1 MHSAP
6 PHSVPAGTPVDKRLI
21 AYIQFVRSEKALSSN
36 TQMAYERDL
45 QAFVNWRKDKNI
57 LTTRQEVQQYVVHL
71 RQKGQ
76 KTSSIIRAIASL
88 RGWFAW
94 KKSSRM
100 ISEDPLES
108 MHNPARSKRLP
119 AVLSK
124 DEVVKMIEA
133 TESGRD
139 RLIIELLYS
148 AGLRVSELVG
158 LDMKDVNISQGYVR
172 CLGKGSK
179 ERIVP
184 IGSQAL
190 LAITGY
196 MKELKEDQI
205 EKQVVA
211 DKKTKSNSK
220 SKSPK
225 SKTVSPNSTIVT
237 QASVP
242 ASKTTQRQQQFR
254 QTIQPLLRD
263 RAGNR
268 LSRLVVWQVVKRVA
282 ARAGVDKNLSPHTL
296 RHSFATHLIEN
307 GADLRSV
314 QELLGHASIVTTQLY
329 THISRG
335 HLRKAYDL
343 AQTAF
348 VKDGEVYSPSLNMDE
363 I

>member
-6 PHSVPAGTPVDKRLI
+6 PHSVPAGTPEDRRTD
-21 AYIQFVRSEKALSSN
+21 AYLNSYIDFVRSEKSLSVN
-36 TQMAYERDL
+36 TQMAYQRDL
-45 QAFVNWRKDKNI
+45 ISFVNWQK
-57 LTTRQEVQQYVVHL
+57 TRAQSGVAGPTSRQDLQQYIGFL

-88 RGWFAW
+88 RGWFSW
-94 KKSSRM
+94 QKTSGYVQV
-100 ISEDPLES
+100 DPLEA
-108 MHNPARSKRLP
+108 MHNPVRSKKLP

-124 DEVVKMIEA
+124 DEVIKMIETA
-133 TESGRD
+133 QTCRD
-139 RLIIELLYS
+139 RLIVELLYG

-158 LDMKDVNISQGYVR
+158 LDVKDVNLSQSYVR

-184 IGSQAL
+184 IGRQAL
-190 LAITGY
+190 QSLQDY
-196 MKELKEDQI
+196 LQELKE
-205 EKQVVA
+205 EAPAA
-211 DKKTKSNSK
+211 DKS
-220 SKSPK
+220 
-225 SKTVSPNSTIVT
+225 
-237 QASVP
+237 A
-242 ASKTTQRQQQFR
+242 TTADAKDVRAKGLQQFKLVVR
-254 QTIQPLLRD
+254 PLFRD

-268 LSRLVVWQVVKRVA
+268 LSRLVVWQVVKRLA
-282 ARAGVDKNLSPHTL
+282 KNAGVEKTLSPHTL

-335 HLRKAYDL
+335 HLRKAYNQ
-343 AQTAF
+343 AQSAF
-348 VKDGEVYSPSLNMDE
+348 VSEGPIDDIGLSNAKMDE

>member
-6 PHSVPAGTPVDKRLI
+6 PHSVPPGTPEDRRINACLN
-21 AYIQFVRSEKALSSN
+21 AYIDFVRSEKSLSVN
-36 TQMAYERDL
+36 TQMAYQRDL
-45 QAFVNWRKDKNI
+45 LSFINWQRGRQKQS
-57 LTTRQEVQQYVVHL
+57 TTRQDLQQYIGFL

-94 KKSSRM
+94 QKTTGKVAD
-100 ISEDPLES
+100 DPLEA
-108 MHNPARSKRLP
+108 MHNPVRSKKLP

-124 DEVVKMIEA
+124 DEVEKMIA
-133 TESGRD
+133 AAQSNRD
-139 RLIIELLYS
+139 RLIVELLYG

-158 LDMKDVNISQGYVR
+158 LDVKDINLSQSYVR

-184 IGSQAL
+184 IGRQAL
-190 LAITGY
+190 QCLQEY
-196 MKELKEDQI
+196 MKELKDAAPAADSSTRARSLT
-205 EKQVVA
+205 QVKHV
-211 DKKTKSNSK
+211 
-220 SKSPK
+220 
-225 SKTVSPNSTIVT
+225 V
-237 QASVP
+237 
-242 ASKTTQRQQQFR
+242 R
-254 QTIQPLLRD
+254 PLFRD

-268 LSRLVVWQVVKRVA
+268 LSRLVVWQVVKRLA
-282 ARAGVDKNLSPHTL
+282 KNAGVEKTLSPHTL

-314 QELLGHASIVTTQLY
+314 QELLGHANIVTTQLY
-329 THISRG
+329 THVSRG
-335 HLRKAYDL
+335 HLRKAYDQ

-348 VKDGEVYSPSLNMDE
+348 VCESPAEFSPGNANMDE

>member
-6 PHSVPAGTPVDKRLI
+6 PHSVPSGTPADRRINACLNS
-21 AYIQFVRSEKALSSN
+21 YIDFVRSEKSLSVN
-36 TQMAYERDL
+36 TQLAYQRDL
-45 QAFVNWRKDKNI
+45 TAFINWQRKRVQAAVPNS
-57 LTTRQEVQQYVVHL
+57 TAASSPTSRQDLQLYIGYL

-94 KKSSRM
+94 QK
-100 ISEDPLES
+100 ISGFVQVDPLEA
-108 MHNPARSKRLP
+108 MHNPVRSKKLP

-124 DEVVKMIEA
+124 DEVIKMIDSDQ
-133 TESGRD
+133 TCRD
-139 RLIIELLYS
+139 RLIVELLYG

-158 LDMKDVNISQGYVR
+158 LDVKDVNLSQSYVR

-184 IGSQAL
+184 IGRQAL
-190 LAITGY
+190 ESLHAY
-196 MKELKEDQI
+196 FQELKDDQPAATKTAQAADTKAAKAKSLQQF
-205 EKQVVA
+205 KQVV
-211 DKKTKSNSK
+211 
-220 SKSPK
+220 
-225 SKTVSPNSTIVT
+225 
-237 QASVP
+237 
-242 ASKTTQRQQQFR
+242 R
-254 QTIQPLLRD
+254 PLFRD

-268 LSRLVVWQVVKRVA
+268 LSRLVVWQVVKRLA
-282 ARAGVDKNLSPHTL
+282 KNAGVEKTLSPHTL

-335 HLRKAYDL
+335 HLRKAYNL
-343 AQTAF
+343 AQGAF
-348 VKDGEVYSPSLNMDE
+348 VSEGPTGDLGLTNAKMDE

>member
-1 MHSAP
+1 MHAAP
-6 PHSVPAGTPVDKRLI
+6 PHSVPNGTPEDRRIYACLNS
-21 AYIQFVRSEKALSSN
+21 YIDFVRSEKSLSIN
-36 TQMAYERDL
+36 TQMAYQRDL
-45 QAFVNWRKDKNI
+45 SSFINWQKERVKAAGSQQMSKNFSQ
-57 LTTRQEVQQYVVHL
+57 TSRQDLQQYIGYL

-94 KKSSRM
+94 QKTAGLV
-100 ISEDPLES
+100 EVDPLEA
-108 MHNPARSKRLP
+108 MHNPVRSKKLP

-124 DEVVKMIEA
+124 DEIIKMIETA
-133 TESGRD
+133 QSSRD
-139 RLIIELLYS
+139 RLIVELLYG

-158 LDMKDVNISQGYVR
+158 LNVQDVNLSQGYLR

-184 IGSQAL
+184 IGRRAL
-190 LAITGY
+190 ESIQTYRQESAATEALSEPKTNANR
-196 MKELKEDQI
+196 QF
-205 EKQVVA
+205 KQ
-211 DKKTKSNSK
+211 
-220 SKSPK
+220 P
-225 SKTVSPNSTIVT
+225 IC
-237 QASVP
+237 
-242 ASKTTQRQQQFR
+242 
-254 QTIQPLLRD
+254 PLFRD

-268 LSRLVVWQVVKRVA
+268 LSRLVVWQVVKRLA
-282 ARAGVDKNLSPHTL
+282 KKAGVEKNLSPHTL

-314 QELLGHASIVTTQLY
+314 QELLGHANIVTTQLY

-343 AQTAF
+343 AQGSF
-348 VKDGEVYSPSLNMDE
+348 VCEGPAVENMPTNAKMDE

>member
-6 PHSVPAGTPVDKRLI
+6 PHSVPSGTPEDRRTNACLNS
-21 AYIQFVRSEKALSSN
+21 YIDFVRSEKSLSVN
-36 TQMAYERDL
+36 TQMAYQRDL
-45 QAFVNWRKDKNI
+45 SSFVNWQRERVKTPAPAATI
-57 LTTRQEVQQYVVHL
+57 QSPPPQGSAYFAPTSRQDLQQYIGYL

-94 KKSSRM
+94 QKTSGFVK
-100 ISEDPLES
+100 EDPLEA
-108 MHNPARSKRLP
+108 MHNPVRSKKLP

-124 DEVVKMIEA
+124 DEVIKMIEVA
-133 TESGRD
+133 QSSRD
-139 RLIIELLYS
+139 RLIVELLYG

-158 LDMKDVNISQGYVR
+158 LDVSDLNLSQSCVR

-184 IGSQAL
+184 IGRQAL
-190 LAITGY
+190 ECVQAY
-196 MKELKEDQI
+196 LKEGKD
-205 EKQVVA
+205 ESA
-211 DKKTKSNSK
+211 STAALPETKTKAN
-220 SKSPK
+220 
-225 SKTVSPNSTIVT
+225 
-237 QASVP
+237 
-242 ASKTTQRQQQFR
+242 RQFKQQIR
-254 QTIQPLLRD
+254 PLFRD

-268 LSRLVVWQVVKRVA
+268 LSRLVVWQVVKRLA
-282 ARAGVDKNLSPHTL
+282 KNAGVEKSLSPHTL

-314 QELLGHASIVTTQLY
+314 QELLGHANIVTTQLY

-343 AQTAF
+343 AQGSF
-348 VKDGEVYSPSLNMDE
+348 VSEGPGIDTCASNAKMDE